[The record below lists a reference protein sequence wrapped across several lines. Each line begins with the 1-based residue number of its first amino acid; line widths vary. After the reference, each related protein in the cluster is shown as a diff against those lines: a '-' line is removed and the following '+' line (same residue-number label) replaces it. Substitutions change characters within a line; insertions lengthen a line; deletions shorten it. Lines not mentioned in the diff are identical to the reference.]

1 MRVLYF
7 NFISAIAQAVL
18 KVYQIICY
26 QSKSTVMGATSH
38 LFPSLTS
45 PSGNAPISAL
55 PTKELTMKY
64 FGTVKSFDNIKGYG
78 EIKPETGAEA
88 LGFETSAISWNKN
101 ISPTVGQRL
110 SYELGTNKDRQPCAL
125 NLQTI

>member
-1 MRVLYF
+1 
-7 NFISAIAQAVL
+7 
-18 KVYQIICY
+18 
-26 QSKSTVMGATSH
+26 
-38 LFPSLTS
+38 
-45 PSGNAPISAL
+45 
-55 PTKELTMKY
+55 MKY